1 MLEIFFQMFYAES
14 LQADTKRVY
23 IPMYILNTA
32 GLLFFMELGLL
43 TGAVVLEA
51 YSVECRILISE

>member
-1 MLEIFFQMFYAES
+1 MFYVKG

-23 IPMYILNTA
+23 VPMYILNTA

-43 TGAVVLEA
+43 TGAVILEA
-51 YSVECRILISE
+51 YSVEYHILISE

>member
-1 MLEIFFQMFYAES
+1 MFYAES